1 LPDISEV
8 NGTAISNLA
17 EVDGLTVS
25 GGGSSFTGLLD
36 QTYGSGAA
44 AAYSVRRLSSST
56 GALIRVRRVTGVG
69 NTGNDDEADFSY
81 DSNNELSLDSPI
93 SNADAGV
100 NSTTLGSFLNVGT
113 VSGVTY
119 PDTDSLTNTAEG
131 YCDSWYDQSGNSND
145 AIQSTPG
152 SQPPIHSG
160 TVNTDL
166 ITENGKPAL
175 DFDATNDLPISTQF
189 LTNPA
194 TDPEK
199 HVVCVL
205 SPTRRYTGP
214 YSIRQPY
221 DFSQTSSGTVYVGM
235 TIREAAGGVR
245 TIIVTD
251 NTGAAKEESSADT
264 TQQQNLVSHSMDL
277 TSGARVQNAYLNG
290 SLMTGTAVGYN
301 SGSANQISNAY
312 SFVRDYTGSMQ
323 ELIVWNA
330 DKTSER
336 TDIDSNINSYYTIY

>member
-1 LPDISEV
+1 MPDISEV

-56 GALIRVRRVTGVG
+56 GALLRVRRVTGVG
-69 NTGNDDEADFSY
+69 NTGNDDEADFGY
-81 DSNNELSLDSPI
+81 DSNNVLSLNSPI

-119 PDTDSLTNTAEG
+119 PDTDSLTSTAEG

-152 SQPPIHSG
+152 DQPKIHDG

-166 ITENGKPAL
+166 ITENGKATL
-175 DFDATNDLPISTQF
+175 DFDGAGDHFPLDVTANGLNLDVA
-189 LTNPA
+189 N
-194 TDPEK
+194 
-199 HVVCVL
+199 
-205 SPTRRYTGP
+205 
-214 YSIRQPY
+214 
-221 DFSQTSSGTVYVGM
+221 TSSFHVGKYDDSTPAFILSLGGSSPSSNRWYPGYHNSTLRYGYGVYSAANSETGDTNQNLFTMIAGSTLGGAEAWRNGSSKM
-235 TIREAAGGVR
+235 TAPLA
-245 TIIVTD
+245 
-251 NTGAAKEESSADT
+251 SSAIMGDSVGIGRFRT
-264 TQQQNLVSHSMDL
+264 TFYLDGNVQEVLIYDSDQSTNRSGIEGNMNSHF
-277 TSGARVQNAYLNG
+277 
-290 SLMTGTAVGYN
+290 
-301 SGSANQISNAY
+301 QIY
-312 SFVRDYTGSMQ
+312 
-323 ELIVWNA
+323 
-330 DKTSER
+330 
-336 TDIDSNINSYYTIY
+336 